1 MKKQE
6 LFNNVTEG
14 FPYQRQPQQV
24 GLYDAAYEHDA
35 CGVGMLVNIHGEKSH
50 DIVESALKVLENMRH
65 RGAEGADNKT
75 GDGAGIMLQ
84 IPHEFIL
91 LQGIPVPEKGRYGT
105 GLLFLPKNEKDQAAI
120 LSIIIEEIE
129 KEGLTLMHLR
139 NVPTCPEILGESA
152 LANEPDIKQVFI
164 TGFTETE
171 TADRKL
177 YLIRKRIENKVR
189 LSSIPA
195 KDDFYVVSLST
206 KSIIYKGMLSSLQ
219 LRNYYPDL
227 TNSYFTSGLALVHSR
242 FSTNTFPTWG
252 LAQPFRLLAHNGEI
266 NTIRGNRG
274 WMEARESVL
283 STPTLGDIKEIRP
296 IIQPGMSDSAS
307 LDNVLEFLVMSGL
320 SLPHAMAMLVPE
332 SFNEK
337 NPISEDLKSF
347 YEYHSILMEPW
358 DGPAA
363 LLFSDGR
370 FAGGML
376 DRNGLRPARYLITK
390 NDMMVVASEVGV
402 MDFEPGDIKEKG
414 RLQPGKILLVDTE
427 KGEIYYDGEL
437 KKQLA
442 EAKPYRTWLS
452 TNRIELD
459 ELKSGRKVP
468 HHVENYDCM
477 LRTFGY
483 SKEDIER
490 LIMPMAS
497 TGAEPIH
504 SMGNDTPLA
513 VLSDKPQLLYNY
525 FRQQFAQVTNPPID
539 PLREEL
545 VMSLTEYIG
554 AVGMN
559 ILTPSESHCKMVR
572 LNHPILSNTQLDIL
586 CNIRYKGFKTV
597 KLPMLFEA
605 AKGKAGLQEAL
616 NSLCKM
622 AEESVTEGV
631 NYIVLTDR
639 EVDITHAAIPSLLA
653 VSAVHHHLISVGKR
667 VQTALIVES
676 GEIREVMH
684 AALLLGFGASALN
697 PYMAF
702 AVLDRLVK
710 DKDIQ
715 LDYTTAEKN
724 YIKSICKGL
733 FKIMSKMGI
742 STIRSYRGAKI
753 FEAVGL
759 SEELSKAYFGG
770 LGSPIGGIR
779 LEEIARDAIAF
790 HKEGFE
796 SIKNEELLK
805 NNGLYAFRKDGEKH
819 AWNPETI
826 STLQLATRMGSYK
839 KFKEYTHLVD
849 EKEKP
854 IFLRDFL
861 GFRRNPISIDQVEP
875 VENILHRFVT
885 GAMSFGSISKEAHEA
900 MAIAMNK
907 IHGRSNTGEGGED
920 AARFQPLP
928 DGSSLRSAIKQV
940 ASGRFGVTAEYLVNA
955 DEIQIKIAQGAKPG
969 EGGQLPGFKVND
981 VIAKTRHSIPGISLI
996 SPPPHHDIYSIEDLA
1011 QLIFDLKNVNPQAK
1025 ISVKLVAES
1034 GVGTIAAGVAKAKA
1048 DLIVIS
1054 GAEGGTGASPAS
1066 SIRYAGISP
1075 ELGLSETQQTLV
1087 LNGLRGQVVLQA
1099 DGQLKTGRDIILMA
1113 LMGAEEYGFAT
1124 SALIVLGCVMMRKC
1138 HQNTCPVGV
1147 ATQNEELRKRFHGR
1161 SEYLVNFFTFL
1172 AQEVREHLAEMGFTR
1187 MDDII
1192 GRTDLIER
1200 KSVTNDPNPKHA
1212 LIDFTKLLARVDN
1225 SAAIRHVIDQDHGI
1239 SAVKDVTIIDA
1250 AQEAIEHEKEISL
1263 EYTIANTDRAIGAML
1278 SGVIAKKYGAKGL
1291 PEHTLNVK
1299 FKGSAGQSFG
1309 AFLVPGVNFKLE
1321 GEAND
1326 YLGKGLSGGRISVL
1340 PPIRSNFE
1348 AEKNT
1353 IAGNTLLYGATSG
1366 EVYINGRVGERF
1378 AVRNSGAV
1386 AVVEGVGDHCCE
1398 YMTGG
1403 RVVVLGQTGR
1413 NFAAGMSGGVAY
1425 VWNKDG
1431 NFDYFC
1437 NMEMVEL
1444 SLIEEAG
1451 YRKELHELIRQHYLY
1466 TGSKLARTMLDDWN
1480 HYVDQF
1486 IQIVPI
1492 EYKKVLQEEQMRK
1505 LQQKIADGEKI
1516 ANAMIEKKKAFID
1529 TSGVATPSPCLDF
1542 IIMKKAYW
1550 NKLTKEQKI
1559 SLCLYV
1565 RNTVNEAKKFPH
1577 RFTRV
1582 PRTAPAYQPVIQKIS
1597 KMDAESWMISNND
1610 GGTPFVMGD
1619 MAWERYQAKDED
1631 ISFAT
1636 FSGGRYYPQLGMR

>member
-1 MKKQE
+1 MKQE
-6 LFNNVTEG
+6 LFNNKTKAED
-14 FPYQRQPQQV
+14 YQRQPKQL
-24 GLYDAAYEHDA
+24 GLYEASHEHDA
-35 CGVGMLVNIHGEKSH
+35 CGVGMLVNIQGGKSH
-50 DIVESALKVLENMRH
+50 ELVESALKVLENMRH

-91 LQGIPVPEKGRYGT
+91 LQGIPVPEKGKYGT
-105 GLLFLPKNEKDQAAI
+105 GLLFLPKDGKDQAVI
-120 LSIIIEEIE
+120 LSVIIEEIE

-139 NVPTCPEILGESA
+139 NVPTCPEILGEAA
-152 LANEPDIKQVFI
+152 LANEPDIKQIFI
-164 TGFTETE
+164 TGFTESE

-177 YLIRKRIENKVR
+177 YIIRKRIENRIRK
-189 LSSIPA
+189 SDIPTRE
-195 KDDFYVVSLST
+195 DFYIVSLST
-206 KSIIYKGMLSSLQ
+206 KNIVYKGMLSSLQ
-219 LRNYYPDL
+219 LRNYFPDL

-283 STPTLGDIKEIRP
+283 SSPALGDIREIRP
-296 IIQPGMSDSAS
+296 IVQPGMSDSAS
-307 LDNVLEFLVMSGL
+307 LDNVLEFLLMSGL

-337 NPISEDLKSF
+337 NPISEDLKAF

-370 FAGGML
+370 YAGGML
-376 DRNGLRPARYLITK
+376 DRNRPVPSMIITQGG
-390 NDMMVVASEVGV
+390 MMVVASEVGV

-414 RLQPGKILLVDTE
+414 RLQPGKILLIDTE

-442 EAKPYRTWLS
+442 EAKPYRTWLAG
-452 TNRIELD
+452 NRIELD
-459 ELKSGRKVP
+459 ELKSGRKVS
-468 HHVENYDCM
+468 HSVENYDSM
-477 LRTFGY
+477 LRIFGY
-483 SKEDIER
+483 SKEDVER
-490 LIMPMAS
+490 LIVPMCT
-497 TGAEPIH
+497 TGAEPIN

-513 VLSDKPQLLYNY
+513 VLSDKAQLLYNY

-539 PLREEL
+539 PIREEL

-559 ILTPSESHCKMVR
+559 ILTPSENHCKMVR
-572 LNHPILSNTQLDIL
+572 LNHPILNNAQLDIL

-597 KLPMLFEA
+597 KLPLLFEV
-605 AKGKAGLQEAL
+605 AKGCQGLQQAL
-616 NSLCKM
+616 ATLCKQ
-622 AEESVTEGV
+622 AEESVNEGV
-631 NYIVLTDR
+631 NYIVLSDR
-639 EVDITHAAIPSLLA
+639 DVDAAHAAIPSLLA

-702 AVLDRLVK
+702 AVIDKLVNEK
-710 DKDIQ
+710 EIQ
-715 LDYTTAEKN
+715 LDYATAEKK
-724 YIKSICKGL
+724 YIKSVCKGL

-759 SEELSKAYFGG
+759 SEELSNAYFGG
-770 LGSPIGGIR
+770 LSSRIGGIR
-779 LEEIARDAIAF
+779 LDEVARDAIAF
-790 HKEGFE
+790 HKEGME
-796 SIKNEELLK
+796 VLKKKGEAELLP
-805 NNGLYAFRKDGEKH
+805 NRGLYAFRKDGEKH

-826 STLQLATRMGSYK
+826 STLQLATRLGSYK
-839 KFKEYTHLVD
+839 KFKEFTAMVD
-849 EKEKP
+849 SKESP

-861 GFRRNPISIDQVEP
+861 DFRRAPISIDRVEP
-875 VENILHRFVT
+875 VENIVQRFVT
-885 GAMSFGSISKEAHEA
+885 GAMSYGSISREAHEA

-907 IHGRSNTGEGGED
+907 LHGRSNTGEGGED
-920 AARFQPLP
+920 RARFMPRE
-928 DGSSLRSAIKQV
+928 DGTSLRSAIKQV

-969 EGGQLPGFKVND
+969 EGGQLPGFKVD
-981 VIAKTRHSIPGISLI
+981 EVIAKTRHSIPGISLI

-1011 QLIFDLKNVNPQAK
+1011 QLIFDLKNVNPRAK

-1087 LNGLRGQVVLQA
+1087 LNGLRGQVMLQV

-1113 LMGAEEYGFAT
+1113 MLGAEEFGFAT

-1147 ATQNEELRKRFHGR
+1147 ATQNEKLRKRFRGR

-1172 AQEVREHLAEMGFTR
+1172 AQEVREYLAEIGVER
-1187 MDDII
+1187 LDDII
-1192 GRTDLIER
+1192 GRTDLIVR
-1200 KSVTNDPNPKHA
+1200 KPDDGIRKHQ
-1212 LIDFTKLLARVDN
+1212 LISFDKLLARVDN
-1225 SAAIRHVIDQDHGI
+1225 EAAIRHVTDQQHGI
-1239 SAVKDVTIIDA
+1239 DHVKDVEMLHA
-1250 AQEAIEHEKEISL
+1250 AAEAVENQKEISL
-1263 EYTIANTDRAIGAML
+1263 EYTIANTDRACGAML
-1278 SGVIAKKYGAKGL
+1278 SGVIAAKYGEKGL

-1326 YLGKGLSGGRISVL
+1326 YLGKGLSGGRIAVL
-1340 PPIRSNFE
+1340 PPVRSNFE

-1366 EVYINGRVGERF
+1366 EVYINGRAGERF
-1378 AVRNSGAV
+1378 AVRNSGAT

-1425 VWNKDG
+1425 VWNRDG

-1444 SLIEEAG
+1444 SLIEEAS
-1451 YRKELHELIRQHYLY
+1451 YRKELHELICQHYLY
-1466 TGSKLARTMLDDWN
+1466 TGSKLARTMLDDWPR
-1480 HYVDQF
+1480 YADQF
-1486 IQIVPI
+1486 IQVVPI
-1492 EYKKVLQEEQMRK
+1492 EYKKVLQEEQMQK
-1505 LQQKIADGEKI
+1505 LQQKIAEMQRD
-1516 ANAMIEKKKAFID
+1516 
-1529 TSGVATPSPCLDF
+1529 
-1542 IIMKKAYW
+1542 Y
-1550 NKLTKEQKI
+1550 
-1559 SLCLYV
+1559 
-1565 RNTVNEAKKFPH
+1565 
-1577 RFTRV
+1577 
-1582 PRTAPAYQPVIQKIS
+1582 
-1597 KMDAESWMISNND
+1597 
-1610 GGTPFVMGD
+1610 
-1619 MAWERYQAKDED
+1619 
-1631 ISFAT
+1631 
-1636 FSGGRYYPQLGMR
+1636 

>member
-1 MKKQE
+1 MKQE
-6 LFNNVTEG
+6 LFNNKTKAED
-14 FPYQRQPQQV
+14 YQRQPKQL
-24 GLYDAAYEHDA
+24 GLYEASHEHDA
-35 CGVGMLVNIHGEKSH
+35 CGVGMLVNIQGGKSH
-50 DIVESALKVLENMRH
+50 ELVESALKVLENMRH

-91 LQGIPVPEKGRYGT
+91 LQGIPVPEKGKYGT
-105 GLLFLPKNEKDQAAI
+105 GLLFLPKDGKDQAVI
-120 LSIIIEEIE
+120 LSVIIEEIE

-139 NVPTCPEILGESA
+139 NVPTCPEILGEAA
-152 LANEPDIKQVFI
+152 LANEPDIKQIFI
-164 TGFTETE
+164 TGFTESE

-177 YLIRKRIENKVR
+177 YIIRKRIENRIRK
-189 LSSIPA
+189 SDIPTRE
-195 KDDFYVVSLST
+195 DFYIVSLST
-206 KSIIYKGMLSSLQ
+206 KNIVYKGMLSSLQ
-219 LRNYYPDL
+219 LRNYFPDL

-283 STPTLGDIKEIRP
+283 SSPALGDIREIRP
-296 IIQPGMSDSAS
+296 IVQPGMSDSAS
-307 LDNVLEFLVMSGL
+307 LDNVLEFLIMSGL

-337 NPISEDLKSF
+337 NPISEDLKAF

-370 FAGGML
+370 YAGGML
-376 DRNGLRPARYLITK
+376 DINGLRPARYLITQGG
-390 NDMMVVASEVGV
+390 MMVVASEVGV

-414 RLQPGKILLVDTE
+414 RLQPGKILLIDTE

-442 EAKPYRTWLS
+442 EAKPYRTWLAG
-452 TNRIELD
+452 NRIELD
-459 ELKSGRKVP
+459 ELKSGRKVS
-468 HHVENYDCM
+468 HSVENYDSM
-477 LRTFGY
+477 LRIFGY
-483 SKEDIER
+483 SKEDVER
-490 LIMPMAS
+490 LIVPMCT
-497 TGAEPIH
+497 TGAEPIN

-539 PLREEL
+539 PIREEL

-559 ILTPSESHCKMVR
+559 ILTPSENHCKMVR
-572 LNHPILSNTQLDIL
+572 LNHPILNNAQLDIL

-597 KLPMLFEA
+597 KLPLLFEV
-605 AKGKAGLQEAL
+605 AKGCQGLQQAL
-616 NSLCKM
+616 ATLCKQ
-622 AEESVTEGV
+622 AEESVNEGV
-631 NYIVLTDR
+631 NYIVLSDR
-639 EVDITHAAIPSLLA
+639 DVDAAHAAIPSLLA

-702 AVLDRLVK
+702 AVIDKLVNEK
-710 DKDIQ
+710 EIQ
-715 LDYTTAEKN
+715 LDYATAEKK
-724 YIKSICKGL
+724 YIKSVCKGL

-759 SEELSKAYFGG
+759 SEELSNAYFGG
-770 LGSPIGGIR
+770 LSSRIGGIR
-779 LEEIARDAIAF
+779 LDEVARDAIAF
-790 HKEGFE
+790 HKEGME
-796 SIKNEELLK
+796 VLKKKGEAELLP
-805 NNGLYAFRKDGEKH
+805 NRGLYAFRKDGEKH

-826 STLQLATRMGSYK
+826 STLQLATRLGSYK
-839 KFKEYTHLVD
+839 KFKEFTAMVD
-849 EKEKP
+849 SKESP

-861 GFRRNPISIDQVEP
+861 DFRRAPISIDRVEP
-875 VENILHRFVT
+875 VENIVQRFVT
-885 GAMSFGSISKEAHEA
+885 GAMSYGSISREAHEA

-907 IHGRSNTGEGGED
+907 LHGRSNTGEGGED
-920 AARFQPLP
+920 RARFMPRE
-928 DGSSLRSAIKQV
+928 DGTSLRSAIKQV

-969 EGGQLPGFKVND
+969 EGGQLPGFKVD
-981 VIAKTRHSIPGISLI
+981 EVIAKTRHSIPGISLI

-1011 QLIFDLKNVNPQAK
+1011 QLIFDLKNVNPRAK

-1087 LNGLRGQVVLQA
+1087 LNGLRGQVMLQV

-1113 LMGAEEYGFAT
+1113 MLGAEEFGFAT

-1147 ATQNEELRKRFHGR
+1147 ATQNEELRKRFRGR

-1172 AQEVREHLAEMGFTR
+1172 AQEVREYLAEIGVER
-1187 MDDII
+1187 LDDII
-1192 GRTDLIER
+1192 GRTDLIVR
-1200 KSVTNDPNPKHA
+1200 KPDDGIRKHQ
-1212 LIDFTKLLARVDN
+1212 LISFDKLLARVDN
-1225 SAAIRHVIDQDHGI
+1225 EAAIRHVTDQQHGI
-1239 SAVKDVTIIDA
+1239 DHVKDVEMLHA
-1250 AQEAIEHEKEISL
+1250 AAEAVENQKEISL
-1263 EYTIANTDRAIGAML
+1263 EYTIANTDRACGAML
-1278 SGVIAKKYGAKGL
+1278 SGVIAAKYGEKGL

-1326 YLGKGLSGGRISVL
+1326 YLGKGLSGGRIAVL
-1340 PPIRSNFE
+1340 PPVRSNFE

-1366 EVYINGRVGERF
+1366 EVYINGRAGERF
-1378 AVRNSGAV
+1378 AVRNSGAT

-1425 VWNKDG
+1425 VWNRDG

-1444 SLIEEAG
+1444 SLIEEAS

-1466 TGSKLARTMLDDWN
+1466 TGSKLARTMLDDWPR
-1480 HYVDQF
+1480 YADQF
-1486 IQIVPI
+1486 IQVVPI
-1492 EYKKVLQEEQMRK
+1492 EYKKVLQEEQMQK
-1505 LQQKIADGEKI
+1505 LQQKIAEMQRD
-1516 ANAMIEKKKAFID
+1516 
-1529 TSGVATPSPCLDF
+1529 
-1542 IIMKKAYW
+1542 Y
-1550 NKLTKEQKI
+1550 
-1559 SLCLYV
+1559 
-1565 RNTVNEAKKFPH
+1565 
-1577 RFTRV
+1577 
-1582 PRTAPAYQPVIQKIS
+1582 
-1597 KMDAESWMISNND
+1597 
-1610 GGTPFVMGD
+1610 
-1619 MAWERYQAKDED
+1619 
-1631 ISFAT
+1631 
-1636 FSGGRYYPQLGMR
+1636 

>member
-1 MKKQE
+1 MKQE
-6 LFNNVTEG
+6 LFNNKTKAED
-14 FPYQRQPQQV
+14 YQRQPKQL
-24 GLYDAAYEHDA
+24 GLYEASHEHDA
-35 CGVGMLVNIHGEKSH
+35 CGVGMLVNIQGGKSH
-50 DIVESALKVLENMRH
+50 ELVESALKVLENMRH

-91 LQGIPVPEKGRYGT
+91 LQGIPVPEKGKYGT
-105 GLLFLPKNEKDQAAI
+105 GLLFLPKDGKDQAVI
-120 LSIIIEEIE
+120 LSVIIEEIE

-139 NVPTCPEILGESA
+139 NVPTCPEILGEAA
-152 LANEPDIKQVFI
+152 LANEPDIKQIFI
-164 TGFTETE
+164 TGFTESE

-177 YLIRKRIENKVR
+177 YIIRKRIENRIRK
-189 LSSIPA
+189 SDIPTRE
-195 KDDFYVVSLST
+195 DFYIVSLST
-206 KSIIYKGMLSSLQ
+206 KNIVYKGMLSSLQ
-219 LRNYYPDL
+219 LRNYFPDL

-283 STPTLGDIKEIRP
+283 SSPTLGDIREIRP
-296 IIQPGMSDSAS
+296 IVQPGMSDSAS
-307 LDNVLEFLVMSGL
+307 LDNVLEFLIMSGL

-337 NPISEDLKSF
+337 NPISEDLKAF

-370 FAGGML
+370 YAGGML
-376 DRNGLRPARYLITK
+376 DRNGLRPARYLITQGG
-390 NDMMVVASEVGV
+390 MMVVASEVGV

-414 RLQPGKILLVDTE
+414 RLQPGKILLIDTE

-442 EAKPYRTWLS
+442 EAKPYRTWLAG
-452 TNRIELD
+452 NRIELD
-459 ELKSGRKVP
+459 ELKSGRKVS
-468 HHVENYDCM
+468 HSVENYDSM
-477 LRTFGY
+477 LRIFGY
-483 SKEDIER
+483 SKEDVER
-490 LIMPMAS
+490 LIVPMCT
-497 TGAEPIH
+497 TGAEPIN

-539 PLREEL
+539 PIREEL

-559 ILTPSESHCKMVR
+559 ILTPSENHCKMVR
-572 LNHPILSNTQLDIL
+572 LNHPILNNAQLDIL

-597 KLPMLFEA
+597 KLPLLFEV
-605 AKGKAGLQEAL
+605 AKGCQGLQEAL
-616 NSLCKM
+616 ATLCKQ
-622 AEESVTEGV
+622 AEESVNEGV
-631 NYIVLTDR
+631 NYIVLSDR
-639 EVDITHAAIPSLLA
+639 DVDAAHAAIPSLLA

-702 AVLDRLVK
+702 AVIDKLVNEK
-710 DKDIQ
+710 EIQ
-715 LDYTTAEKN
+715 LDYATAEKK
-724 YIKSICKGL
+724 YIKSVCKGL

-759 SEELSKAYFGG
+759 SEELSNAYFGG
-770 LGSPIGGIR
+770 LSSRIGGIR
-779 LEEIARDAIAF
+779 LDEVARDAIAF
-790 HKEGFE
+790 HKEGME
-796 SIKNEELLK
+796 VLKKKGEVELLP
-805 NNGLYAFRKDGEKH
+805 NRGLYAFRKDGEKH

-826 STLQLATRMGSYK
+826 STLQLATRLGSYK
-839 KFKEYTHLVD
+839 KFKEFTAMVD
-849 EKEKP
+849 SKESP

-861 GFRRNPISIDQVEP
+861 DFHRAPISIDRVEP
-875 VENILHRFVT
+875 VENIVQRFVT
-885 GAMSFGSISKEAHEA
+885 GAMSYGSISREAHEA

-907 IHGRSNTGEGGED
+907 LHGRSNTGEGGED
-920 AARFQPLP
+920 RARFMPRE
-928 DGSSLRSAIKQV
+928 DGTSLRSAIKQV

-969 EGGQLPGFKVND
+969 EGGQLPGFKVD
-981 VIAKTRHSIPGISLI
+981 EVIAKTRHSIPGISLI

-1011 QLIFDLKNVNPQAK
+1011 QLIFDLKNVNPRAK

-1087 LNGLRGQVVLQA
+1087 LNGLRGQVMLQV

-1113 LMGAEEYGFAT
+1113 MLGAEEFGFAT

-1147 ATQNEELRKRFHGR
+1147 ATQNEELRKRFRGR

-1172 AQEVREHLAEMGFTR
+1172 AQEVREYLAEIGVER
-1187 MDDII
+1187 LDDII
-1192 GRTDLIER
+1192 GRTDLIVR
-1200 KSVTNDPNPKHA
+1200 KPDDGIRKHQ
-1212 LIDFTKLLARVDN
+1212 LISFDKLLARVDN
-1225 SAAIRHVIDQDHGI
+1225 EAAIRHVTDQQHGI
-1239 SAVKDVTIIDA
+1239 DHVKDVEMLHA
-1250 AQEAIEHEKEISL
+1250 AAEAVENQKEISL
-1263 EYTIANTDRAIGAML
+1263 EYTIANTDRACGAML
-1278 SGVIAKKYGAKGL
+1278 SGVIAAKYGEKGL

-1326 YLGKGLSGGRISVL
+1326 YLGKGLSGGRIAVL
-1340 PPIRSNFE
+1340 PPVRSNFE

-1366 EVYINGRVGERF
+1366 EVYINGRAGERF
-1378 AVRNSGAV
+1378 AVRNSGAT

-1425 VWNKDG
+1425 VWNRDG

-1444 SLIEEAG
+1444 SLIEEAS

-1466 TGSKLARTMLDDWN
+1466 TGSKLARTMLDDWPR
-1480 HYVDQF
+1480 YADQF
-1486 IQIVPI
+1486 IQVVPI
-1492 EYKKVLQEEQMRK
+1492 EYKKVLQEEQMQK
-1505 LQQKIADGEKI
+1505 LQQKIAEMQRD
-1516 ANAMIEKKKAFID
+1516 
-1529 TSGVATPSPCLDF
+1529 
-1542 IIMKKAYW
+1542 Y
-1550 NKLTKEQKI
+1550 
-1559 SLCLYV
+1559 
-1565 RNTVNEAKKFPH
+1565 
-1577 RFTRV
+1577 
-1582 PRTAPAYQPVIQKIS
+1582 
-1597 KMDAESWMISNND
+1597 
-1610 GGTPFVMGD
+1610 
-1619 MAWERYQAKDED
+1619 
-1631 ISFAT
+1631 
-1636 FSGGRYYPQLGMR
+1636 

>member
-1 MKKQE
+1 MKQE
-6 LFNNVTEG
+6 LFNNKTKAED
-14 FPYQRQPQQV
+14 YQRQPKQL
-24 GLYDAAYEHDA
+24 GLYEASHEHDA
-35 CGVGMLVNIHGEKSH
+35 CGVGMLVNIQGGKSH
-50 DIVESALKVLENMRH
+50 ELVESALKVLENMRH

-91 LQGIPVPEKGRYGT
+91 LQGIPVPEKGKYGT
-105 GLLFLPKNEKDQAAI
+105 GLLFLPKDGKDQAVI
-120 LSIIIEEIE
+120 LSVIIEEIE

-139 NVPTCPEILGESA
+139 NVPTCPEILGEAA
-152 LANEPDIKQVFI
+152 LANEPDIKQIFI
-164 TGFTETE
+164 TGFTESE

-177 YLIRKRIENKVR
+177 YIIRKRIENRIRK
-189 LSSIPA
+189 SDIPTRE
-195 KDDFYVVSLST
+195 DFYIVSLST
-206 KSIIYKGMLSSLQ
+206 KNIVYKGMLSSLQ
-219 LRNYYPDL
+219 LRNYFPDL

-283 STPTLGDIKEIRP
+283 SSPALGDIREIRP
-296 IIQPGMSDSAS
+296 IVQPGMSDSAS
-307 LDNVLEFLVMSGL
+307 LDNVLEFLLMSGL

-337 NPISEDLKSF
+337 NPISEDLKAF
-347 YEYHSILMEPW
+347 YEYHSILMEPC

-370 FAGGML
+370 YAGGML
-376 DRNGLRPARYLITK
+376 DRNGLRPARYLITQGG
-390 NDMMVVASEVGV
+390 MMVVASEVGV

-414 RLQPGKILLVDTE
+414 RLQPGKILLIDTE

-442 EAKPYRTWLS
+442 EAKPYRTWLAG
-452 TNRIELD
+452 NRIELD
-459 ELKSGRKVP
+459 ELKSGRKVS
-468 HHVENYDCM
+468 HSVENYDSM
-477 LRTFGY
+477 LRIFGY
-483 SKEDIER
+483 SKEDVER
-490 LIMPMAS
+490 LIVPMCT
-497 TGAEPIH
+497 TGAEPIN

-539 PLREEL
+539 PIREEL

-559 ILTPSESHCKMVR
+559 ILTPSENHCKMVR
-572 LNHPILSNTQLDIL
+572 LNHPILNNTQLDIL

-597 KLPMLFEA
+597 KLPLLFEV
-605 AKGKAGLQEAL
+605 AKGCQGLQEAL
-616 NSLCKM
+616 ATLCKQ
-622 AEESVTEGV
+622 AEESVNEGV
-631 NYIVLTDR
+631 NYIVLSDR
-639 EVDITHAAIPSLLA
+639 DVDAAHAAIPSLLA

-702 AVLDRLVK
+702 AVIDKLVNEK
-710 DKDIQ
+710 EIQ
-715 LDYTTAEKN
+715 LDYATAEKK
-724 YIKSICKGL
+724 YIKSVCKGL

-759 SEELSKAYFGG
+759 SEELSNAYFGG
-770 LGSPIGGIR
+770 LSSCIGGIR
-779 LEEIARDAIAF
+779 LDEVARDAIAF
-790 HKEGFE
+790 HKEGME
-796 SIKNEELLK
+796 VLKKKGEAELLP
-805 NNGLYAFRKDGEKH
+805 NRGLYAFRKDGEKH

-826 STLQLATRMGSYK
+826 STLQLATRLGSYK
-839 KFKEYTHLVD
+839 KFKEFTAMVD
-849 EKEKP
+849 SKESP

-861 GFRRNPISIDQVEP
+861 DFRRAPISIDRVEP
-875 VENILHRFVT
+875 VENIVQRFVT
-885 GAMSFGSISKEAHEA
+885 GAMSYGSISREAHEA

-907 IHGRSNTGEGGED
+907 LHGRSNTGEGGED
-920 AARFQPLP
+920 RARFMPRE
-928 DGSSLRSAIKQV
+928 DGTSLRSAIKQV

-969 EGGQLPGFKVND
+969 EGGQLPGFKVD
-981 VIAKTRHSIPGISLI
+981 EVIAKTRHSIPGISLI

-1011 QLIFDLKNVNPQAK
+1011 QLIFDLKNVNPRAK

-1087 LNGLRGQVVLQA
+1087 LNGLRGQVMLQV

-1113 LMGAEEYGFAT
+1113 MLGAEEFGFAT

-1147 ATQNEELRKRFHGR
+1147 ATQNEELRKRFRGR

-1172 AQEVREHLAEMGFTR
+1172 AQEVREYLAEIGVER
-1187 MDDII
+1187 LDDII
-1192 GRTDLIER
+1192 GRTDLIVR
-1200 KSVTNDPNPKHA
+1200 KPDDGIRKHQ
-1212 LIDFTKLLARVDN
+1212 LISFDKLLARVDN
-1225 SAAIRHVIDQDHGI
+1225 EAAIRHVTDQQHGI
-1239 SAVKDVTIIDA
+1239 DHVKDVEMLHA
-1250 AQEAIEHEKEISL
+1250 AAEAVENQKEISL
-1263 EYTIANTDRAIGAML
+1263 EYTIANTDRACGAML
-1278 SGVIAKKYGAKGL
+1278 SGVIAAKYGEKGL

-1326 YLGKGLSGGRISVL
+1326 YLGKGLSGGRIAVL
-1340 PPIRSNFE
+1340 PPVRSNFE

-1366 EVYINGRVGERF
+1366 EVYINGRAGERF
-1378 AVRNSGAV
+1378 AVRNSGAT

-1425 VWNKDG
+1425 VWNRDG

-1444 SLIEEAG
+1444 SLIEEAS

-1466 TGSKLARTMLDDWN
+1466 TGSKLARTMLDDWPR
-1480 HYVDQF
+1480 YADQF
-1486 IQIVPI
+1486 IQVVPI
-1492 EYKKVLQEEQMRK
+1492 EYKKVLQEEQMQK
-1505 LQQKIADGEKI
+1505 LQQKIAEMQRD
-1516 ANAMIEKKKAFID
+1516 
-1529 TSGVATPSPCLDF
+1529 
-1542 IIMKKAYW
+1542 Y
-1550 NKLTKEQKI
+1550 
-1559 SLCLYV
+1559 
-1565 RNTVNEAKKFPH
+1565 
-1577 RFTRV
+1577 
-1582 PRTAPAYQPVIQKIS
+1582 
-1597 KMDAESWMISNND
+1597 
-1610 GGTPFVMGD
+1610 
-1619 MAWERYQAKDED
+1619 
-1631 ISFAT
+1631 
-1636 FSGGRYYPQLGMR
+1636 